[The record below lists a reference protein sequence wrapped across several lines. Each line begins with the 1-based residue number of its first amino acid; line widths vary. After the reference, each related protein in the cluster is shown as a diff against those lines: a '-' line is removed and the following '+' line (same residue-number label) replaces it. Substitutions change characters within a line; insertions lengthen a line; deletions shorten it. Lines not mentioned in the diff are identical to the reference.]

1 MAGHP
6 HRWSHEE
13 DDGGPGDDRWPA
25 FEYWERP
32 PFAARLL
39 DVLAMVFLLLALTW
53 GAGMLAC
60 TRVWGFSIGLLLLV
74 VGVLFVALRPLVVRH
89 SPSWRL
95 PWAAWPFCA
104 LVAYVVVRD
113 LYAPAYVAA
122 RWDLIKWVA
131 YLGVGVAWTQLAKT
145 PQRWKI
151 IVAALLILGTIEA
164 FVGIFQHMTDSKMI
178 LWMEQDKS
186 YYGRVSGTFLCPNH
200 FANLVAMLVP
210 VAVAVMLAPGAG
222 LPLRMLSVYFLL
234 AALPSIYW
242 SLSRSAMVSV
252 LLGLAAAAMLW
263 LWRTNR
269 RYFCVSLV
277 VMPLLVAGI
286 ALGALF
292 VFPTLKARFDGSFAE
307 NNGSWA
313 ARRNMWQDS
322 PAMIQDSPVVGHGGG
337 QWVWAYPRFQNKA
350 RLELTYDY
358 PHNEYVQVVAEYGMI
373 GAGLLLVAL
382 LGAAVAWMMAMR
394 RVRDSAVACF
404 LAGVGGALICC
415 LAHAVFDF
423 NFHIFPNPLLL
434 VTLCGLA
441 WGAVLGETT
450 PPPAEER
457 ATIQR
462 RLVRG
467 GLGLATAVVAV
478 CVGVVTFRAGWS
490 YWRYID
496 GEVAREYVRTDT
508 ACEKFAASVAWDPKN
523 EKPHLGL
530 AYVRRTEA
538 TWVRAGTPE
547 EQKKAKRE
555 LAAQSEEEARIALA
569 LNPLEPEALYLIGC
583 ARNMQDDPE
592 GALQAFRDAF
602 AIRPMERFYAK
613 EVASQLTQMGR
624 IGEAVA
630 FLRARREEKLEDGAS
645 RKLLQKLE
653 RPAAH

>member
-1 MAGHP
+1 
-6 HRWSHEE
+6 
-13 DDGGPGDDRWPA
+13 
-25 FEYWERP
+25 
-32 PFAARLL
+32 
-39 DVLAMVFLLLALTW
+39 
-53 GAGMLAC
+53 
-60 TRVWGFSIGLLLLV
+60 
-74 VGVLFVALRPLVVRH
+74 
-89 SPSWRL
+89 
-95 PWAAWPFCA
+95 
-104 LVAYVVVRD
+104 
-113 LYAPAYVAA
+113 
-122 RWDLIKWVA
+122 
-131 YLGVGVAWTQLAKT
+131 
-145 PQRWKI
+145 
-151 IVAALLILGTIEA
+151 
-164 FVGIFQHMTDSKMI
+164 
-178 LWMEQDKS
+178 
-186 YYGRVSGTFLCPNH
+186 
-200 FANLVAMLVP
+200 
-210 VAVAVMLAPGAG
+210 
-222 LPLRMLSVYFLL
+222 
-234 AALPSIYW
+234 
-242 SLSRSAMVSV
+242 
-252 LLGLAAAAMLW
+252 
-263 LWRTNR
+263 
-269 RYFCVSLV
+269 
-277 VMPLLVAGI
+277 
-286 ALGALF
+286 
-292 VFPTLKARFDGSFAE
+292 
-307 NNGSWA
+307 
-313 ARRNMWQDS
+313 
-322 PAMIQDSPVVGHGGG
+322 
-337 QWVWAYPRFQNKA
+337 
-350 RLELTYDY
+350 
-358 PHNEYVQVVAEYGMI
+358 
-373 GAGLLLVAL
+373 
-382 LGAAVAWMMAMR
+382 
-394 RVRDSAVACF
+394 
-404 LAGVGGALICC
+404 
-415 LAHAVFDF
+415 
-423 NFHIFPNPLLL
+423 LL

-490 YWRYID
+490 YWRYND

-508 ACEKFAASVAWDPKN
+508 ACEKFAASAAWDPKN